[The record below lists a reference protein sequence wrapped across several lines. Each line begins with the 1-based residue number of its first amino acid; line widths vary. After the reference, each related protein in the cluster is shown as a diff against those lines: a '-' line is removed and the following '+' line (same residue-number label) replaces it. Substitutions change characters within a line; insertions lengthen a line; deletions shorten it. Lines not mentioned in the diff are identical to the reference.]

1 MDAATDSPKH
11 QVVGSQKVREQMRV
25 IAYDNMIASISVR
38 SIIEYFTEADNA
50 RFFAPAIEDTKNFL
64 APIFCI
70 YEAFKGVKCVKKKY
84 SI

>member
-1 MDAATDSPKH
+1 MGAATASPKH

-50 RFFAPAIEDTKNFL
+50 KFFAPAIEDIKKFL
-64 APIFCI
+64 TPMFCI

>member
-1 MDAATDSPKH
+1 MY
-11 QVVGSQKVREQMRV
+11 V

-38 SIIEYFTEADNA
+38 SIIEYFTEADSA
-50 RFFAPAIEDTKNFL
+50 KFFAPTIEDTKNFL

-70 YEAFKGVKCVKKKY
+70 YEAFKGVKFVKKKH